1 MGHNVRDFVDR
12 PTAAAVV
19 LISLLHLPYSAGMD
33 AFLTNEELLRLEV
46 VSSMRTSNVS
56 GFYKRDLKE
65 RLELV
70 KDFAGLNDEELTALS
85 TTGSLGD
92 LADRMI
98 ENVVG
103 SMPLPLGLAVN
114 FMINGTDYLIP
125 MAIEEPS
132 VVAAA
137 SNAAK
142 MARAAGGFQT
152 SSTEPVMIG
161 LIQVTDVSDPSS
173 AKFTILAHKQRI
185 LDLANEKDSVLVGLG
200 GGAKDIEVK
209 LIDTIAGPQVIAHLL
224 VNVKDAMGANAVNT
238 MAEAVAPFIEQITGG
253 KVYLRIISN
262 LATHRLAFA
271 RAVFPK
277 DAIGGEEVVDGIL
290 RAYSFAQSDPYR
302 CATHNK
308 GIMNGIDPVV
318 IATGNDFR
326 AVEAGAHAYASI
338 TGHYLPLTRWEKN
351 KNGDLVGTIELPLAV
366 GLVGG
371 ATTVHPTAKVNIKI
385 LGVKTANELAEIM
398 AAVGLA
404 QNFAALRALA
414 TEGIQRG
421 HMSLHARNVAIAA
434 GAEGEQI
441 DKVVEI
447 LVKEKQVRVDKAKEV
462 LEELK

>member
-1 MGHNVRDFVDR
+1 MK
-12 PTAAAVV
+12 
-19 LISLLHLPYSAGMD
+19 
-33 AFLTNEELLRLEV
+33 
-46 VSSMRTSNVS
+46 TSNLS
-56 GFYKRDLKE
+56 GFYKLKVKE
-65 RLELV
+65 RLEIV
-70 KDFAGLNDEELTALS
+70 RDFAGLNEEEITALGN
-85 TTGSLGD
+85 TGSLRE

-103 SMPLPLGLAVN
+103 TMPLPLGIAVN

-142 MARAAGGFQT
+142 MARANGGFQT
-152 SSTEPVMIG
+152 SSTEPIMIG
-161 LIQVTDVSDPSS
+161 QIQVTNVPDPSS
-173 AKFTILAHKQRI
+173 AQFAILDQKQRI
-185 LDLANEKDSVLVGLG
+185 LDSANEKDPVLVKLG
-200 GGAKDIEVK
+200 GGAKDLEVRV
-209 LIDTIAGPQVIAHLL
+209 IDTAVGPMIIVHLL

-238 MAEAVAPFIEQITGG
+238 MAEAVAPFIEHITGD
-253 KVYLRIISN
+253 KVNLRIISN
-262 LATHRLAFA
+262 LATHRLASA
-271 RAVFPK
+271 HAVFGK
-277 DAIGGEEVVDGIL
+277 DVIGGEEVVDGIIS
-290 RAYSFAQSDPYR
+290 AYHFARSDPYR

-308 GIMNGIDPVV
+308 GVMNGIDAVV

-338 TGHYLPLTRWEKN
+338 TGQYLPLTHWEKN
-351 KNGDLVGTIELPLAV
+351 EDNDLVGRIELPLAL

-371 ATTVHPTAKVNIKI
+371 ATTTHPTAKVNVKI
-385 LGVKTANELAEIM
+385 LGVKTANELAEIV

-414 TEGIQRG
+414 SEGIQRG

-434 GAEGEQI
+434 GAQGELI

-447 LVKEKQVRVDKAKEV
+447 LVKEKQVKIDRAKEV
-462 LEELK
+462 LNNLSLEKKA

>member
-1 MGHNVRDFVDR
+1 VNC
-12 PTAAAVV
+12 
-19 LISLLHLPYSAGMD
+19 
-33 AFLTNEELLRLEV
+33 
-46 VSSMRTSNVS
+46 SMRTSRIS
-56 GFYKRDLKE
+56 GFYKLNSKQ

-70 KDFAGLNDEELTALS
+70 KDFAGLNDEEITVLGN
-85 TTGSLGD
+85 TGSLGE

-103 SMPLPLGLAVN
+103 SMPLPLGIAVN
-114 FMINGTDYLIP
+114 FVINGKDYLIP

-142 MARAAGGFQT
+142 IAGESGGFQT
-152 SSTEPVMIG
+152 SSTEPIMIG
-161 LIQVTDVSDPSS
+161 QIQVTDVPDPSS

-185 LDLANEKDSVLVGLG
+185 LDMANEKDPVLVNFG
-200 GGAKDIEVK
+200 GGAKDVEVRV
-209 LIDTIAGPQVIAHLL
+209 IDTIAGPQVIVHLL

-262 LATHRLAFA
+262 LATHRLVFA
-271 RAVFPK
+271 RAVFAK
-277 DAIGGEEVVDGIL
+277 DAIGGEGVVDGIL
-290 RAYSFAQSDPYR
+290 NAYLFAKSDPYR

-326 AVEAGAHAYASI
+326 AVESGAHAYASI
-338 TGHYLPLTRWEKN
+338 TGQYLPLTHWEKN
-351 KNGDLVGTIELPLAV
+351 KDHDLVGTIELPLAV

-371 ATTVHPTAKVNIKI
+371 ATATHPTAKANVKI
-385 LGVKTANELAEIM
+385 LGVQTANELAEII

-434 GAEGEQI
+434 GAEGDEI

-447 LVKEKQVRVDKAKEV
+447 LVKEKRVRIDRAKEV
-462 LEELK
+462 LEEINNEKS

>member
-1 MGHNVRDFVDR
+1 
-12 PTAAAVV
+12 
-19 LISLLHLPYSAGMD
+19 
-33 AFLTNEELLRLEV
+33 
-46 VSSMRTSNVS
+46 MRTSKIS
-56 GFYKRDLKE
+56 GFYKRDSKE
-65 RLELV
+65 RLEIV
-70 KDFAGLNDEELTALS
+70 KDFAGLTDGDIAVLGN
-85 TTGSLGD
+85 TGALGD

-103 SMPLPLGLAVN
+103 SMPLPLGIAVN
-114 FMINGTDYLIP
+114 FLINGKDYLIP

-132 VVAAA
+132 VVAAS

-142 MARAAGGFQT
+142 MARAKGGFQT
-152 SSTEPVMIG
+152 SSTDPIMIG
-161 LIQVTDVSDPSS
+161 QIQVTNVPDPSS
-173 AKFTILAHKQRI
+173 AKFTILANKQQI
-185 LDLANEKDSVLVGLG
+185 LDMANEKDSVLVNLG

-209 LIDTIAGPQVIAHLL
+209 VIDTIAGAQVIAHLL

-238 MAEAVAPFIEQITGG
+238 MAEAVAPFIEQVTGG
-253 KVYLRIISN
+253 RVYLRIISN
-262 LATHRLAFA
+262 LATHRLVFA
-271 RAVFPK
+271 RAVFAK
-277 DAIGGEEVVDGIL
+277 DAIGGEDVVDGIL
-290 RAYSFAQSDPYR
+290 SAYLFAKSDPYR

-338 TGHYLPLTRWEKN
+338 TGHYLPLTHWEKN
-351 KNGDLVGTIELPLAV
+351 KDGDLVGTIELPLAV

-371 ATTVHPTAKVNIKI
+371 ATTTHPTAKVNVKI
-385 LGVKTANELAEIM
+385 LGVKTANELAEII

-441 DKVVEI
+441 DKVVEV
-447 LVKEKQVRVDKAKEV
+447 LVKEKQVRIDRAKEV
-462 LEELK
+462 LETI